1 MAYSD
6 MIISFAIL
14 AAALAGND
22 MGVAVTEFRRFCN
35 QVGVNAPK
43 NARQFIQ
50 MWAGRH
56 NKKGEIDRRSRHSGR
71 HEKLTS
77 KMVDTAY
84 KGITGWAEAGRKQ
97 PYKSERDIER
107 KCPEVRQVLQDSG
120 ATINTLMQRLKEKY
134 PKLQYKE
141 IKTKWVLT
149 DENKL
154 VRYWVCQ
161 ELLASFKDLLQ
172 RVVFVDAKTVMMCE
186 GTIRGWVDTSL
197 PNYCEGLKPAMY
209 KSKIIRLKYYAA
221 VHATLGPVFIKFY
234 TGTTGMPAQRGNK
247 HYKVGS
253 GNKHARLP
261 LGFHMSHSLFQLGT
275 PYRSEVFGSFH
286 LLPHTQ
292 PQHTPTLCNRLV
304 SIQAILC
311 LPFSQAAVSVVA
323 LGD

>member
-1 MAYSD
+1 MAFSD

-43 NARQFIQ
+43 NARQFIE

-56 NKKGEIDRRSRHSGR
+56 NKQGEIDRHSRRSGR
-71 HEKLTS
+71 HEKLTT
-77 KMVDTAY
+77 KMVDNAY
-84 KGITGWAEAGRKQ
+84 RGITGWAEAGRKQ

-120 ATINTLMQRLKEKY
+120 ATMNTLMQRLKERY

-149 DENKL
+149 EENKL

-161 ELLASFKDLLQ
+161 DLVASFKDLLQ
-172 RVVFVDAKTVMMCE
+172 RVVFVDAKTVLMCQ

-197 PNYCEGLKPAMY
+197 PNYCEGFKPAMY
-209 KSKIIRLKYYAA
+209 KSKMIRLKYYAG

-234 TGTTGMPAQRGNK
+234 TGTTGMPAKRGNK

-253 GNKHARLP
+253 SNKHARLSP
-261 LGFHMSHSLFQLGT
+261 CFHMSHSLFQLGT
-275 PYRSEVFGSFH
+275 PLSFEGFEAGDA
-286 LLPHTQ
+286 LLHTQ
-292 PQHTPTLCNRLV
+292 PQHTPTLCNGLV
-304 SIQAILC
+304 SIQAVLC
-311 LPFSQAAVSVVA
+311 QPFSQAAVSVVA